1 MSGCGMPE
9 PDLERV
15 RRHLTDRGYLA
26 AAPGGRSR
34 AFWRAAGVVVLVAV
48 AAALVTA
55 GVLARLDRAPAGLA
69 LVLAVALLPAWTAG
83 VAAGAWLGRAAARAL
98 LRLGGSHE
106 AIATPLAVLGSLVVA
121 AGASAP
127 LRAAAGSDWA
137 ALLPA
142 VRLVTALAVATAFVA
157 RQATLRALEYRES
170 RPSGHAG
177 ALAIAVAL
185 ATAGGLVVADLATV
199 RARPGGADA
208 VEAFPPPAG
217 KVAVIAVDG
226 LAREDLESLED
237 RDTLGGLSA
246 VRSWGWAPFRG
257 PDTRLPAVLWTT
269 VACGVDPA
277 VHGVEEIE
285 EVRLFG
291 MTGGLALPAG
301 FRRVVYSTW
310 GALGL
315 AELAARPALQRN
327 APTFWEMASRAGCPV
342 TVGGWWSS
350 WPVRRVLGEVV
361 SERAWLGGCSDA
373 DAVTPGLAA
382 AVREAW
388 MGGIGAVEASERLA
402 AAVTGRAS
410 RSPSPHLVAVWMPG
424 PDLLQRTGAAGTPL
438 ALARATVP
446 RLEAVA
452 AVLDT
457 LRRAEYR
464 VLLVSVPW
472 HGGTPFVSASWA
484 DPGNHREMSAVEL
497 APTVL
502 DVLGLPIPV
511 DGPGPRRDLT
521 LVSGRLVM
529 GAYGSPPEP
538 LAAPPAASRAVQRD
552 VLRSLGYLR

>member
-1 MSGCGMPE
+1 M
-9 PDLERV
+9 
-15 RRHLTDRGYLA
+15 
-26 AAPGGRSR
+26 
-34 AFWRAAGVVVLVAV
+34 VVVLVAV

-69 LVLAVALLPAWTAG
+69 LALGLALLPAWSAG
-83 VAAGAWLGRAAARAL
+83 VAGGAWLGRAAARAL
-98 LRLGGSHE
+98 LRLGGSPE
-106 AIATPLAVLGSLVVA
+106 AIATPLAILGSLAVA

-127 LRAAAGSDWA
+127 LLAVAGSDWA
-137 ALLPA
+137 SLLPA
-142 VRLVTALAVATAFVA
+142 ILLVTALAVVTASVA
-157 RQATLRALEYRES
+157 RRATLRALDYRE
-170 RPSGHAG
+170 RGPSGHAG
-177 ALAIAVAL
+177 ALAVAVAL

-199 RARPGGADA
+199 RALPAGADS
-208 VEAFPPPAG
+208 VEAFPPPTG
-217 KVAVIAVDG
+217 KVAVVAVDG

-246 VRSWGWAPFRG
+246 VRSWGWAAFRR
-257 PDTRLPAVLWTT
+257 PETRLPAVLWTT

-291 MTGGLALPAG
+291 MAGGLALPGG
-301 FRRVVYSTW
+301 FRRVVRATW
-310 GALGL
+310 GPLGL

-361 SERAWLGGCSDA
+361 SERAWLGGGSDA

-388 MGGIGAVEASERLA
+388 TGGVGAVVACEQLA
-402 AAVTGRAS
+402 AVVAARAS

-424 PDLLQRTGAAGTPL
+424 PDLLQRTGAAVTPL
-438 ALARATVP
+438 VLARATAP

-452 AVLDT
+452 SVLDT

-464 VLLVSVPW
+464 VVLVSVPW

-484 DPGNHREMSAVEL
+484 VPGDRREMSAVEF

-511 DGPGPRRDLT
+511 DGRGPRRDLT
-521 LVSGRLVM
+521 AVAGRLVKA
-529 GAYGSPPEP
+529 AYGSPPEP